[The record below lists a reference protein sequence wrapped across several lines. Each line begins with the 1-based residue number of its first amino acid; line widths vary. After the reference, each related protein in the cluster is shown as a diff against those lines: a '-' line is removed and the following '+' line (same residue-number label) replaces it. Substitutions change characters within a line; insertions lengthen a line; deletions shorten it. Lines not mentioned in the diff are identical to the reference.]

1 MKRVDHWYRW
11 VENALAS
18 IAGVSLLVMV
28 AIMVADALG
37 RYVFNTGLQ
46 GTYRLVE
53 LFLFPALLFLAWPF
67 AQRAGRNVA
76 VDLFRRRASGWVLRL
91 LDTAVALLVLGLI
104 VLVAYGAYQGMLSEW
119 GKWTVEMP
127 SLPMGPS
134 RLILF
139 IGAGALV
146 LRLVLQVVGSAMGRG
161 HEVGEPNHGDEAEL
175 LIAASESDT
184 EGRSVSDVD
193 KEGRR

>member
-11 VENALAS
+11 VENVLAA
-18 IAGVSLLVMV
+18 IAGISLLVMV

-37 RYVFNTGLQ
+37 RYAFNTGLQ
-46 GTYRLVE
+46 GTYRYVE
-53 LFLFPALLFLAWPF
+53 LFLFPGLLFLAWPF

-91 LDTAVALLVLGLI
+91 LDTVVALLVLGLI
-104 VLVAYGAYQGMLSEW
+104 LLVAFGAYQGMLSEW

-127 SLPMGPS
+127 SLPIGPS
-134 RLILF
+134 RLLLV
-139 IGAGALV
+139 IGSAALV
-146 LRLVLQVVGSAMGRG
+146 LRLILQAVGSVMGRA

-175 LIAASESDT
+175 LIAASQSEND
-184 EGRSVSDVD
+184 GRSTSDVD
-193 KEGRR
+193 KEGNR